1 MPSPHCEYSPTKN
14 PMLHEDFDS
23 QECTMPSQSVRQN
36 CNLVFLGKRNFIG
49 DKNGSRPL
57 DRRTGKVTTEFC
69 IRSVLSSQGNTK
81 QQTTLSL
88 AFLSSSSDLDTNIC
102 RRGVPRSRNVFPWSS
117 WEMHP
122 RWGLSGCPS
131 PHSCRPHP
139 ESLSAPPVILATWIS
154 PLFRHGLPVP
164 CSRGTLC
171 QFCHIISYAFSHVF
185 SFRT

>member
-1 MPSPHCEYSPTKN
+1 
-14 PMLHEDFDS
+14 
-23 QECTMPSQSVRQN
+23 MPSQSVRQN
-36 CNLVFLGKRNFIG
+36 CNLVFLGKRNFIE

-102 RRGVPRSRNVFPWSS
+102 RRGVPQSRNVFPWSS

-122 RWGLSGCPS
+122 QWGALRMSVSTQLQTSPREPLCPS
-131 PHSCRPHP
+131 SHP
-139 ESLSAPPVILATWIS
+139 SNMNFPTVQTWLTSSMFKRNPLVSSAISLAT
-154 PLFRHGLPVP
+154 L
-164 CSRGTLC
+164 
-171 QFCHIISYAFSHVF
+171 
-185 SFRT
+185 